1 MRVSVSL
8 PAEDVAFLDAYAT
21 EHGFASRSALLHKAV
36 RLLRAVELSES
47 YQGASTDWNASDD
60 PGGRSAQEPAS
71 GGTEQRRR
79 QQHSDPTGPGRGHGG
94 AGDVE
99 R

>member
-1 MRVSVSL
+1 MKVSVSL

-47 YQGASTDWNASDD
+47 YQGAWTDWNASDD
-60 PGGRSAQEPAS
+60 EGLWDATVADGVSS
-71 GGTEQRRR
+71 
-79 QQHSDPTGPGRGHGG
+79 
-94 AGDVE
+94 
-99 R
+99 